1 MAKFKGYSS
10 LAGEFSEPALFDK
23 EIARRDLL
31 NHFYT
36 RKGERLMAPLYG
48 SVIWDILFEPM
59 TEANQEIIFSDAQRI
74 VGQDP
79 RWKLKEAQ
87 LRSDTNG
94 QAIYLDMLLTYV
106 PTTSEETLTVAFET
120 NTKGNNP

>member
-1 MAKFKGYSS
+1 MATFKGYSS

-23 EIARRDLL
+23 ELARRDLL

-48 SVIWDILFEPM
+48 SIIWDILFEPM
-59 TEANQEIIFSDAQRI
+59 TEANQEIIFADTQRI

-79 RWKLKEAQ
+79 RWKLKEAR

-94 QAIYLDMLLTYV
+94 QAIYLDMLMTYV

>member
-1 MAKFKGYSS
+1 MATFKGYSS

-23 EIARRDLL
+23 DLARRDLL

-36 RKGERLMAPLYG
+36 RRGERLMAPLYG
-48 SVIWDILFEPM
+48 STIWDILFEPM
-59 TEANQEIIFSDAQRI
+59 TEDNQEIIFSDAQRI

>member
-1 MAKFKGYSS
+1 MATFKGYSS

-23 EIARRDLL
+23 ELARRDLL

-36 RKGERLMAPLYG
+36 RRGERLMAPLYG

-59 TEANQEIIFSDAQRI
+59 TEENQEIIFNDAQRI

-79 RWKLKEAQ
+79 RWKLKEASI
-87 LRSDTNG
+87 RSDTVG
-94 QAIYLDMLLTYV
+94 QTIYLDMLLTYV
-106 PTTSEETLTVAFET
+106 PSTSEETLTVAFET

>member
-1 MAKFKGYSS
+1 MATFKGYSS
-10 LAGEFSEPALFDK
+10 LAGEFSEPSLFDK
-23 EIARRDLL
+23 ELARRDLL

-59 TEANQEIIFSDAQRI
+59 TEANQEIIFADAQRI

>member
-10 LAGEFSEPALFDK
+10 LAGEFSEPSLFDK
-23 EIARRDLL
+23 DLAKRDLL

-48 SVIWDILFEPM
+48 SVIWDLLFDPM
-59 TEANQEIIFSDAQRI
+59 TEENQDVIFNDAQRI
-74 VGQDP
+74 VLQDP

-87 LRSDTNG
+87 IRSDTIRHS
-94 QAIYLDMLLTYV
+94 IYLDMLLEYV
-106 PTTSEETLTVAFET
+106 PTTSEETLTVAFEV

>member
-1 MAKFKGYSS
+1 MATFKGYSS

-23 EIARRDLL
+23 ELARRDLL

-36 RKGERLMAPLYG
+36 RRGERLMSPLYG

-59 TEANQEIIFSDAQRI
+59 TEEQQEIIFSDAQRI

-79 RWKLKEAQ
+79 RWKLKEASI
-87 LRSDTNG
+87 RSDTVG
-94 QAIYLDMLLTYV
+94 QTIYLDMLLTYV
-106 PTTSEETLTVAFET
+106 PSTSEETLTVAFET
-120 NTKGNNP
+120 NTRGNNP

>member
-1 MAKFKGYSS
+1 MATFKGYSS

-23 EIARRDLL
+23 ELARRDLL

-59 TEANQEIIFSDAQRI
+59 TEENQDIIFNDAQRI

-79 RWKLKEAQ
+79 RWKLKEASI
-87 LRSDTNG
+87 RSDTVS
-94 QAIYLDMLLTYV
+94 QTIYLDMLLTYV

>member
-1 MAKFKGYSS
+1 MATFKGYSS

-23 EIARRDLL
+23 ELARRDLL

-59 TEANQEIIFSDAQRI
+59 TETNQEIIFADAQRI